1 MSYCSFF
8 IRGFDLK
15 TYPAAID
22 FDDRRFAHHLFT
34 DGCCLGMLYMNF
46 NTYGICIRFQHAF
59 QAVSLGP
66 TMISC
71 VYDFPVSNIGFDL
84 KFMVKILR

>member
-59 QAVSLGP
+59 QAVYRRIFHQSHH
-66 TMISC
+66 C
-71 VYDFPVSNIGFDL
+71 WCRKDFQMARAVS
-84 KFMVKILR
+84 

>member
-46 NTYGICIRFQHAF
+46 NTYGI
-59 QAVSLGP
+59 SP
-66 TMISC
+66 TIAGVAKTSKW
-71 VYDFPVSNIGFDL
+71 PEP
-84 KFMVKILR
+84 